1 MMSKIKPLS
10 RRDFLKLSGI
20 TASGLAFERIRTQ
33 LSFSPLPSEAILV
46 ARVAVKEIKIYQ
58 EPNYE
63 SEELGSCWRDEL
75 IYVYEKVTSPSGP
88 VRNPRWYRIDG
99 GYVHT
104 AYLQPV
110 DTSLNEVSYHIPDTG
125 QLAEV
130 TVPVTLSFQKDRFEE
145 WKPLYRLYY
154 QSVHWVRE
162 IGYGPNGQA
171 WYGIKDDLLPIVYYV
186 PAHHLRLVQPEEL
199 TPISADI
206 PPEKKM
212 ILVNRTRQTVTA
224 FEDGNEVFHTD
235 VSTGIPYDSPG
246 NNGVSTITPLGNF
259 NVNIKMPVRHM
270 GNGNITA
277 DIFEYELPGVPWVS
291 FFYKTGVAFH
301 GCYWHDNYGNEMS
314 HGCVNMRPEEAKWLY
329 RWVTPESSPTAR
341 VTNGYGTM
349 VQVVV

>member
-1 MMSKIKPLS
+1 MKEAKFLS
-10 RRDFLKLSGI
+10 RRDFLKLSGLSA
-20 TASGLAFERIRTQ
+20 TGLAFERLR
-33 LSFSPLPSEAILV
+33 SFWQPSPLPSEALFLV
-46 ARVAVKEIKIYQ
+46 RVAAKEINLYKA
-58 EPNYE
+58 PDYE
-63 SEELGSCWRDEL
+63 SEVLGSFWRDEL
-75 IYVYEKVTSPSGP
+75 IYIYEEITSPYGP
-88 VRNPRWYRIDG
+88 LRNPRWYKVDG

-110 DTSLNEVSYHIPDTG
+110 DTFLNQVSYHIPDSG

-130 TVPVTLSFQKDRFEE
+130 TVPMTLSFQKDKYVD

-171 WYGIKDDLLPIVYYV
+171 WYGIKDDLLPVTYFV
-186 PAHHLRLVQPEEL
+186 PAHHLRLIQPDEL
-199 TPISADI
+199 TPLNTDV
-206 PPEKKM
+206 PPEKKT
-212 ILVNRTRQTVTA
+212 ILVNRTSQTVTA
-224 FEDGNEVFHTD
+224 FEDGVEIFHTD

-246 NNGVSTITPLGNF
+246 NKGPSTITPLGDF

-270 GNGNITA
+270 GNGNITS

-291 FFYKTGVAFH
+291 FFFKTGVAFH

-314 HGCVNMRPEEAKWLY
+314 HGCVNMKPEEAKWLF
-329 RWVTPESSPTAR
+329 RWVTPESSHSDR
-341 VTNGYGTM
+341 VKNGFGTF

>member
-1 MMSKIKPLS
+1 MKKLNHLS
-10 RRDFLKLSGI
+10 RRDFLKLSSF
-20 TASGLAFERIRTQ
+20 TAAGMAFERFRKPFEITA
-33 LSFSPLPSEAILV
+33 LPSNAIQIV
-46 ARVAVKEIKIYQ
+46 RVAAKEIHLYK

-63 SEELGSCWRDEL
+63 SDELGSYTRDEL
-75 IYVYEKVTSPSGP
+75 IYVYEKVTSPYGP
-88 VRNPRWYRIDG
+88 VRNPRWYKVDG
-99 GYVHT
+99 GFVHT

-110 DTSLNEVSYHIPDTG
+110 ETSLNEVSYHIPETG

-130 TVPVTLSFQKDRFEE
+130 TVPMTLSFLKDPFVE

-171 WYGIKDDLLPIVYYV
+171 YYGIKDDLLPIVYYV
-186 PAHHLRLVQPEEL
+186 PAHHLRLIQPEEL
-199 TPISADI
+199 TPINAEV
-206 PPEKKM
+206 PPEKKSLM
-212 ILVNRTRQTVTA
+212 VNRTRQTVTA
-224 FEDGNEVFHTD
+224 FEDGEAIFHSD
-235 VSTGIPYDSPG
+235 VSTGIPYNKPG
-246 NNGVSTITPLGNF
+246 NNGISTITPLGDF

-301 GCYWHDNYGNEMS
+301 GTYWHDNYGTEMS
-314 HGCVNMRPEEAKWLY
+314 RGCVNMKPEDAKWLF
-329 RWVTPESSPTAR
+329 RWVMPESSHSER
-341 VTNGYGTM
+341 VKGGFGTF